1 MSHKLLSNKNQIIK
15 QINTSIQITKENRL
29 YIYQM
34 VDNIAMTPI
43 HIKTQS
49 INLLE
54 LRITSNSCMINNV
67 VDREVSKIELP
78 ARN

>member
-15 QINTSIQITKENRL
+15 QIITLIQITKENRL

-43 HIKTQS
+43 HIK
-49 INLLE
+49 
-54 LRITSNSCMINNV
+54 
-67 VDREVSKIELP
+67 DSKIKYSLINAKSLYKAKTSSKVRTSIE
-78 ARN
+78 AKK

>member
-15 QINTSIQITKENRL
+15 QIITLIQITKENRL

-43 HIKTQS
+43 HIK
-49 INLLE
+49 
-54 LRITSNSCMINNV
+54 
-67 VDREVSKIELP
+67 DSKNKSFRASHCSGMTAFFNIF
-78 ARN
+78 